1 MIPGS
6 EPRGVK
12 FERQDPAVFPIVLI
26 AASTSFSVAHGHQ
39 KMTPLGYHKRHL
51 Q

>member
-12 FERQDPAVFPIVLI
+12 FERQDPAVFPSVLI
-26 AASTSFSVAHGHQ
+26 APPTNFSVAHGHQ
-39 KMTPLGYHKRHL
+39 KVTPLGYHKRRP
-51 Q
+51 